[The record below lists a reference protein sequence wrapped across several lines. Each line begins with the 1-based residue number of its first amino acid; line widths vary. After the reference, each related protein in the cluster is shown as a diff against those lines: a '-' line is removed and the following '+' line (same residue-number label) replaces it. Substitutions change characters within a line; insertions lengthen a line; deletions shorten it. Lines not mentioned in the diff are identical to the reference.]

1 MTCPAC
7 GEQPKNT
14 AKDFT
19 KAVIEIN
26 NPETLVLFRKVVIP
40 TTMGDEA
47 SVPASVGKY
56 FNVLLVYEA
65 NNHAYLYSSD
75 GIPTLLTSDIAQDIE
90 QKINAVANDLAAET
104 LNRQNADDGLSNEI
118 AGVRAIATTALQPT
132 DINKTVVYDVDNST
146 VASQSTVQLNTAK
159 INLMSGAASTKI
171 VSLPVASSSQ
181 AGVLNS
187 STFEAIANNTNN
199 INSLLS
205 GSVAI
210 TGLSTTPTQAD
221 LTSAWESETG
231 LSTLIN
237 RAQIFDVT
245 NSLIWTYYTN
255 SSMWYSAPAGGSLTI
270 NTFTNSSEGTIKG
283 STNNGQ
289 VFAESDGTGS
299 INGWDTLT
307 TDVANNKANK
317 LASANLTASSGI
329 TKTVTGSGASTAID
343 MSLTDGGVGTAK
355 IADGAVTTDK
365 LGASSVTGN
374 KILNQAITVG
384 KFAPG
389 AINYAIFTASNIEPD
404 ADTVADWK
412 TALGNPSSGYF
423 VTYYNDNGKF
433 TNQPAQWGFL
443 ETFFL
448 GNNVY
453 QRWFSQTG
461 GPFMYRAGNNS
472 GWSPSSGAF
481 RQILDIDHSNITLQS
496 TDPGEGVTLAAG
508 HFIAVYNA

>member
-40 TTMGDEA
+40 TTMGDETN
-47 SVPASVGKY
+47 VPASVGKY

-75 GIPTLLTSDIAQDIE
+75 GIPTLLTSDVAQDIE
-90 QKINAVANDLAAET
+90 QKIDAVANDLAAET
-104 LNRQNADDGLSNEI
+104 LNRQNADDGLSDEI

-132 DINKTVVYDVDNST
+132 DINKTVVYDVDNSA

-159 INLMSGAASTKI
+159 INLMSGANSTKT

-187 STFEAIANNTNN
+187 STFETIVNNTNN

-210 TGLSTTPTQAD
+210 TGLSNTPTQAD

-237 RAQIFDVT
+237 RAQILDVT

-255 SSMWYSAPAGGSLTI
+255 SAMWYSAPAGGSLTI

-299 INGWDTLT
+299 VNGWDTLT

-365 LGASSVTGN
+365 LANSAVTTGKIANESVT
-374 KILNQAITVG
+374 AG
-384 KFAPG
+384 KFYPRAVNRGIETNANLVPTEDTAAAWATLMGSTPG
-389 AINYAIFTASNIEPD
+389 FY
-404 ADTVADWK
+404 
-412 TALGNPSSGYF
+412 L
-423 VTYYNDNGKF
+423 TYYNETNRF
-433 TNQPAQWGFL
+433 TNQPAQYGFL
-443 ETFFL
+443 ETML
-448 GNNVY
+448 IGNNVY

-461 GPFMYRAGNNS
+461 GPFMYRAGNNF

-496 TDPGEGVTLAAG
+496 TDPGEGATLAAG

>member
-1 MTCPAC
+1 MTCTAC

-40 TTMGDEA
+40 TTMGDET

-75 GIPTLLTSDIAQDIE
+75 GIPTLLTSDVAQDIE
-90 QKINAVANDLAAET
+90 QKIDAVANDLATET

-118 AGVRAIATTALQPT
+118 AGVRAIATTALQPS
-132 DINKTVVYDVDNST
+132 DINKTVVYDVDNSA

-159 INLMSGAASTKI
+159 INLMSGANSTKT

-187 STFEAIANNTNN
+187 STFESIVNNTNN

-210 TGLSTTPTQAD
+210 TGLSSTPTQAD

-237 RAQIFDVT
+237 RAQILDVT

-317 LASANLTASSGI
+317 LASANLTASGGI
-329 TKTVTGSGASTAID
+329 TKTVTGSGANTAID
-343 MSLTDGGVGTAK
+343 MFLTNGGVSTAK
-355 IADGAVTTDK
+355 IADDAITTDK
-365 LGASSVTGN
+365 LDSSSVTGA
-374 KILNQAITVG
+374 KIASQTITYG
-384 KFAPG
+384 KFAPF
-389 AINYAIFTASNIEPD
+389 AINYVVMTSPNLTPTE
-404 ADTVADWK
+404 DTPAAWK
-412 TALGNPSSGYF
+412 VVLGNQGQGVYA
-423 VTYYNDNGKF
+423 TYYNEANKF
-433 TNQPAQWGFL
+433 TNQVSQYGFL
-443 ETFFL
+443 ESIMY
-448 GNNVY
+448 GPNIY
-453 QRWFSQTG
+453 QRWCTHIA
-461 GPFMYRAGNNS
+461 GPMYYRAGNLN
-472 GWSPSSGAF
+472 GWSPSSGEF
-481 RQILDIDHSNITLQS
+481 KQIFDAAHNNITLQS
-496 TDPGEGVTLAAG
+496 TDPGEGATLAAG